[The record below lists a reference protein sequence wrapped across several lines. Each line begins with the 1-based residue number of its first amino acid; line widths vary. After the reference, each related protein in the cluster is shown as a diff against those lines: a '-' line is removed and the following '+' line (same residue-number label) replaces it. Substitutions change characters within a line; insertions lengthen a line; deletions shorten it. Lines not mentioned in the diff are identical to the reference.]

1 MVWELLSNPVLVSV
15 AVLLALAALRMNV
28 VFALISAAAVGG
40 MLGGLDGEVFALLG
54 SGEFTEFW
62 KSAVSVFG
70 STMKSFQSSLDNGAV
85 LAINYVMLGTFSIAI
100 SRSGVTELI
109 ARKLFQWIG
118 CEMTAKKLFCFKYAL
133 LGILTLMAVSSQNL
147 IPMHIAFIPVL
158 IPPLLPVFDRLRLD
172 RHGRRDGHRQ
182 VLVQGARRH
191 ALRAHR
197 LPA

>member
-40 MLGGLDGEVFALLG
+40 MMGGLDGEAFALLG

-62 KSAVSVFG
+62 QSAVSVFG

-118 CEMTAKKLFCFKYAL
+118 CEMTAKL
-133 LGILTLMAVSSQNL
+133 SL
-147 IPMHIAFIPVL
+147 IHI
-158 IPPLLPVFDRLRLD
+158 
-172 RHGRRDGHRQ
+172 
-182 VLVQGARRH
+182 
-191 ALRAHR
+191 
-197 LPA
+197 